1 MEPTS
6 STCAVTS
13 LTCSQLALA
22 ATVAATGVLIIGLAF
37 IYRVN
42 TKNTQ
47 NTLIDNLRNKRE
59 KLLDKVDSVFRQTS
73 PKNKQ
78 KEEILDKNFSL
89 LLITTSEK
97 LRGKIAID
105 NITDGECNQSA
116 GLETVRN
123 LINTSRYFL
132 VDNTGNGTL
141 QKVKTSTTLPDLEKD
156 NLFILKITGK
166 GKHDIATCKTK
177 LGLRDSITSETCNI
191 EKVLH
196 LLDARIADKFV
207 PTI

>member
-13 LTCSQLALA
+13 LTCSQLALV
-22 ATVAATGVLIIGLAF
+22 ATVATTGVLIIGLAF

-47 NTLIDNLRNKRE
+47 NTLIGNLRNKGE
-59 KLLDKVDSVFRQTS
+59 KLLDKGVRVFT
-73 PKNKQ
+73 KNKQ

-97 LRGKIAID
+97 LRGKIEISKVI
-105 NITDGECNQSA
+105 NGEGNRSV
-116 GLETVRN
+116 EREIVKN

-132 VDNTGNGTL
+132 VENTNNSL
-141 QKVKTSTTLPDLEKD
+141 LNEAKTSTTLPDLEKD
-156 NLFILKITGK
+156 SLFILKITGK

-177 LGLRDSITSETCNI
+177 LGLRDSIISETCNI